1 MITCY
6 CKQTS
11 TWKQSHPPDP
21 PDSASPPQR
30 TLRQISGDITFQEY
44 LQVFVLVYQRFLL
57 GLKLYFSKVRA
68 WIFYLKCKNLSNRF
82 CWIMIYTT
90 CTTWSPNSSPIFST
104 SAFPDYQGCQT
115 LSVRGEREF
124 PFPVI
129 PKNRG
134 L

>member
-1 MITCY
+1 MLQKTRDCDDMLLKYVLPGHYLILTVTMSQQNKLQTMIKCY

-68 WIFYLKCKNLSNRF
+68 WIF
-82 CWIMIYTT
+82 T
-90 CTTWSPNSSPIFST
+90 
-104 SAFPDYQGCQT
+104 
-115 LSVRGEREF
+115 
-124 PFPVI
+124 
-129 PKNRG
+129 
-134 L
+134 

>member
-1 MITCY
+1 MCHTHNVTA
-6 CKQTS
+6 KQVANNDKILASKHTS

-68 WIFYLKCKNLSNRF
+68 WIF
-82 CWIMIYTT
+82 T
-90 CTTWSPNSSPIFST
+90 
-104 SAFPDYQGCQT
+104 
-115 LSVRGEREF
+115 
-124 PFPVI
+124 
-129 PKNRG
+129 
-134 L
+134 